1 MSTYLETIGR
11 KVVKM
16 PYNGKCLLLAIK
28 KCLEVYFD
36 IKRDEK
42 NIVHKIWKELKDSL
56 SFYNDFT
63 TQNPMD
69 LLNDA
74 RQYLSMKRNTYTFKV
89 VDVIVCTAANALNLN
104 IKIFQEQ
111 EGFLKILAIEPT
123 RTPSPATIYMLFVR
137 DSKPLLDP
145 RNTNA
150 HYNVIVNTA
159 LNKDPDFDHQYIDE
173 TEVSPELSKYNV
185 SHAGETFY
193 LTDELFDFVVT
204 KKVQKLLYNIDGI
217 GRYEIACEENFW
229 KQ

>member
-16 PYNGKCLLLAIK
+16 PSNGKCLLLAMK
-28 KCLEVYFD
+28 KCLQVDFD

-42 NIVHKIWKELKDSL
+42 NIVCKIWKELKDSL
-56 SFYNDFT
+56 TFYSDFT

-74 RQYLSMKRNTYTFKV
+74 RWYLCMKRNTYTLKV
-89 VDVIVCTAANALNLN
+89 VGVIVCAAANALNIN

-123 RTPSPATIYMLFVR
+123 RTLSPATIYMLFVR

-150 HYNVIVNTA
+150 HYNAIVNTA
-159 LNKDPDFDHQYIDE
+159 LNKDPDFNHQYVDE
-173 TEVSPELSKYNV
+173 TEVSSKLSKYNV
-185 SHAGETFY
+185 SHAEETFY
-193 LTDELFDFVVT
+193 LTDELFDFVIT
-204 KKVQKLLYNIDGI
+204 KKV
-217 GRYEIACEENFW
+217 
-229 KQ
+229 